1 MHAVEL
7 GEVGLLSALRGIIT
21 VCLVLLAAGCTLPR
35 SAALQNQIISESASQ
50 IPSFQVVEVTRA
62 TVPMLA
68 RWPYTGDDARHGW
81 FRADRG
87 PDSTLIRT
95 GDRIDVV
102 VWDNQD
108 NSLISDIGDKQTQ
121 IPTLTVSSA
130 GTVYL
135 PYVGEIVVRGLTP
148 EAARERVQQK
158 MEMVVPAAQVQ
169 LGVTPGRNNSVD
181 VVSGVGSPGRFALQD
196 RNTRILSVLAQAG
209 GVDTSLRQPR
219 IRLQRDGRAY
229 STRLDAVLSDP
240 SLNVRLQ
247 GGDQIAVVEDM
258 RSFTAIGASQNQRLI
273 HFEKERMSA
282 LDAVSAAG
290 GLNPRRADPKGV
302 LILREYG
309 PQQLR
314 EGAGGPDMQ
323 QVVFTIDLTSADGLF
338 AARQFQVHPGD
349 TLLTTESPITN
360 AQTILSLIGSVVGI
374 TARADAIGE

>member
-1 MHAVEL
+1 MPL
-7 GEVGLLSALRGIIT
+7 NWGEIGLLRVLGRIVSI
-21 VCLVLLAAGCTLPR
+21 VLVVLAAGCTLPR
-35 SAALQNQIISESASQ
+35 GAAFQSQVISESASQ
-50 IPSFQVVEVTRA
+50 TPSFQVVEVTRA
-62 TVPMLA
+62 AVPALA
-68 RWPYTGDDARHGW
+68 RWPYTGGEVRQGW

-87 PDSTLIRT
+87 PDSALIRT

-108 NSLISDIGDKQTQ
+108 NSLISGIGDKQTQ
-121 IPTLTVSSA
+121 IPAMTVSSD

-135 PYVGEIVVRGLTP
+135 PYVGDVVVRGLTP

-196 RNTRILSVLAQAG
+196 RNTRILSILAQAG

-229 STRLDAVLSDP
+229 STRLDVVLSDP
-240 SLNVRLQ
+240 SLNVRVH

-273 HFEKERMSA
+273 YFEKERMSA

-290 GLNPRRADPKGV
+290 GLNARRANPKGV
-302 LILREYG
+302 LVLREYSPRQLSEGPDG
-309 PQQLR
+309 PQ
-314 EGAGGPDMQ
+314 MS

-338 AARQFQVHPGD
+338 AARQFNIQPDD
-349 TLLTTESPITN
+349 TLLTTESPITG
-360 AQTILSLIGSVVGI
+360 AQTILALVGSVVGI
-374 TARADAIGE
+374 SARADTIGD